1 MNKKACVLGATGLVG
16 SNLLLLLTND
26 TYYSAIHVITRR
38 KVHLQARSVFQYIA
52 DFNNLETVAHAFS
65 VDDVYCCLGT
75 TMKKAGSKEAFK
87 QVDYDYVVKAAR
99 IAHAQGAKQFLV
111 VSAIGAHPH
120 SLFFYNR
127 IKGQMEKDVASIQFD
142 AVHIFRP
149 SLLLG
154 QRDEKRFLED
164 IAQRCAK
171 PLHYILKGPLKKY
184 APVEAKHV
192 AASMIQAAK
201 AHIPGIHIHEAL

>member
-38 KVHLQARSVFQYIA
+38 KVHLQARSVSQYIA

-111 VSAIGAHPH
+111 VSAIGADPH

-192 AASMIQAAK
+192 AASMIQVAK

>member
-16 SNLLLLLTND
+16 SNLLSLLTSD
-26 TYYSAIHVITRR
+26 TYYSTINVITRR
-38 KVHLQARSVFQYIA
+38 KVPQQVNTVTQYIA
-52 DFNNLETVAHAFS
+52 DFNNLETVANAFA
-65 VDDVYCCLGT
+65 VDDVFCCLGS

-87 QVDYDYVVKAAR
+87 QVDYEYVVKAAK
-99 IAHAQGAKQFLV
+99 IAHVQGAKQFLV
-111 VSAIGAHPH
+111 VSAVGAHPH

-127 IKGQMEKDVASIQFD
+127 TKGQMEKDIASIPFEG
-142 AVHIFRP
+142 VHIFRP
-149 SLLLG
+149 SLLVG

-164 IAQRCAK
+164 IAQRCTK

-192 AASMIQAAK
+192 AASMIQTAK
-201 AHIPGIHIHEAL
+201 ANIPGIHIHEAL